1 MEIKDILRERRE
13 ELNITM
19 KELSVKVGVSES
31 TISRWESGD
40 IANMRRDKI
49 ALLSEAL
56 QISPAVIMGWDEKTF
71 NKQSSGITSGEI
83 EFLSRYRKLDDD
95 DRYYLDRV
103 INGLLQDDK
112 YKKDSNKA
120 V

>member
-1 MEIKDILRERRE
+1 MTIGDIIRNRRK
-13 ELNITM
+13 ELNM
-19 KELSVKVGVSES
+19 RQEDLAELVNTTKATV
-31 TISRWESGD
+31 SRWESGD

-56 QISPAVIMGWDEKTF
+56 QISPAVIMGWDEKAF